1 MAMWIC
7 TECGNAE
14 NLSFRPDGC
23 SACGGGMETQD
34 ERSTAASCVSDEA
47 AIVRLWQHG
56 KPLPDHQQRVIDDIR
71 LANSIAI
78 MGAVYGGAAS

>member
-14 NLSFRPDGC
+14 DLSFRPDAC

-78 MGAVYGGAAS
+78 MGAVYGGAAA